1 MLEVFINKLHTID
14 PDLLVAHGLCSNIIE
29 VLLARIQFLR
39 IAHWSRLGRMKRNQM
54 PGRKMDGGFQGHSWV
69 PRQVS
74 CGRLL
79 VDTFLNSKELIRETN
94 YDLGNLAKTQ
104 LKKDRREF
112 DDEMLPRIFQ
122 TSKTIFQLVDHT
134 ETDAFLTHSL
144 MMHLQIIPLTKQLTT
159 IAGNLWFRSLQ
170 NARAERNEWLLMH
183 EFYQRKF
190 LCPDKKTLS
199 ARDAK
204 KSLFGDEM
212 ANEAGGEAKGKAGK
226 GPKRKKAKYGGGL
239 VLEPKAGFYD
249 SIILLL
255 DFNSL
260 YPSIIM
266 EYNLC
271 FTTVARR
278 HTKNYDGSEMKALTV
293 AQMDNPDDEEAAND
307 GAEMAELPQKTG
319 TAGKDAILP
328 NVLRNLVQKRKLVK
342 DQIKKEKDPVKLGQL
357 DIRQKALKLTANS
370 MYGCLGFSSSRFHA
384 QAIAA
389 LITRTGRETLLKT
402 KDIAEEKLGFNV
414 VYGDT
419 DSIMIN
425 TGTQV
430 LSDSL
435 KMGQQLKAE
444 VNVLY
449 KCLEIEIDGVFKS
462 LLLLKKKKYAAL
474 NIENFGTANERVV
487 KEVKGLDMVRRDWC
501 NLSKDV
507 GNKVL
512 EEILSGKEREQIVMV
527 LNNYLSDIGKS
538 MKENTTNLA
547 LYVITKQLTRAPS
560 EYSDFKSLPHVIV
573 ADRLIKQGKSES
585 ELVNNFIG
593 YVICKKAES
602 DNDEAKKE

>member
-190 LCPDKKTLS
+190 LCPDKKNLS

-278 HTKNYDGSEMKALTV
+278 HTKNYDGTEIKALTV

-328 NVLRNLVQKRKLVK
+328 NVLRNLV
-342 DQIKKEKDPVKLGQL
+342 
-357 DIRQKALKLTANS
+357 
-370 MYGCLGFSSSRFHA
+370 
-384 QAIAA
+384 
-389 LITRTGRETLLKT
+389 
-402 KDIAEEKLGFNV
+402 
-414 VYGDT
+414 
-419 DSIMIN
+419 
-425 TGTQV
+425 
-430 LSDSL
+430 
-435 KMGQQLKAE
+435 
-444 VNVLY
+444 
-449 KCLEIEIDGVFKS
+449 
-462 LLLLKKKKYAAL
+462 
-474 NIENFGTANERVV
+474 
-487 KEVKGLDMVRRDWC
+487 
-501 NLSKDV
+501 
-507 GNKVL
+507 
-512 EEILSGKEREQIVMV
+512 
-527 LNNYLSDIGKS
+527 
-538 MKENTTNLA
+538 
-547 LYVITKQLTRAPS
+547 
-560 EYSDFKSLPHVIV
+560 
-573 ADRLIKQGKSES
+573 
-585 ELVNNFIG
+585 
-593 YVICKKAES
+593 
-602 DNDEAKKE
+602 